1 MQKSAT
7 RTFAVR
13 LVCPRC
19 EATSW
24 LTLSNR
30 SESFD
35 EIRRQSWEFKCREH
49 GAQRGT
55 PVGSQR
61 PVTRPAHR
69 RLLLQALSRPSSTPS
84 WRRLASHPASTTSTA
99 TWSSPRP
106 VRRSTPRVTSRTP
119 TPAPVALARR
129 RSPRSSRRPVARTVA
144 QRCRSPAPASS
155 ATRPSRRSRSAA
167 ATPLSRAAVRP
178 L

>member
-35 EIRRQSWEFKCREH
+35 EIRHQSWEFKCREH
-49 GAQRGT
+49 GVQRGT
-55 PVGSQR
+55 PVELMEVAPIDEPGIETPQ
-61 PVTRPAHR
+61 
-69 RLLLQALSRPSSTPS
+69 QASRPPPN
-84 WRRLASHPASTTSTA
+84 PATSKKT
-99 TWSSPRP
+99 PRP
-106 VRRSTPRVTSRTP
+106 GP
-119 TPAPVALARR
+119 
-129 RSPRSSRRPVARTVA
+129 PRSRHVQTTAYA
-144 QRCRSPAPASS
+144 
-155 ATRPSRRSRSAA
+155 
-167 ATPLSRAAVRP
+167 
-178 L
+178 